1 MPNLLMHQ
9 ADAYVPR
16 SKVENTLTPS
26 STRSWR
32 PIPHTRLLETV
43 EANLKDKG
51 FFITSQSHGLSHNHN
66 RYFGLLEIRSSDE
79 AEDYRSIIGV
89 RNSHDK
95 TFPAG
100 VVLGSCVIVCSNL
113 SFSGEISV
121 ARKHTRFIVRDLPEL
136 VHQAVDKL
144 LSLRIAERN
153 RITRYK
159 DAQLTNLRAHDAV
172 IRAVD
177 SKIIAPSRIPH
188 VLKEWRSPTHAEF
201 TEHGKSAWRLFNA
214 FSESWKGSNLQTL
227 PGRSSKLQKVIDAAC
242 NRVSHHNVAA

>member
-16 SKVENTLTPS
+16 SKVENTPTPS

-113 SFSGEISV
+113 SFSGEISLS
-121 ARKHTRFIVRDLPEL
+121 RKHTRFIVRDLPEL

-153 RITRYK
+153 RITRYSPPRDSPAATTTCK
-159 DAQLTNLRAHDAV
+159 DSPRGWPAEVVRAEPHTERPTTSDT
-172 IRAVD
+172 R
-177 SKIIAPSRIPH
+177 SSRIP
-188 VLKEWRSPTHAEF
+188 
-201 TEHGKSAWRLFNA
+201 
-214 FSESWKGSNLQTL
+214 
-227 PGRSSKLQKVIDAAC
+227 
-242 NRVSHHNVAA
+242 